1 MAAPSTRLPGGQA
14 IGTPTTSPGAAWV
27 RDRAGEHADRSWLVQ
42 AVTGMLVLGL
52 VTVHMIA
59 NHFVVP
65 EGLRDY
71 AQVVEYLSNPL
82 IVVLEVLFLGT
93 VTWHA
98 LLGLRA
104 VIFDLGLSPALERLV
119 TRVLLVVGVLTVG
132 YGLWLTSVIV
142 TSA

>member
-1 MAAPSTRLPGGQA
+1 MTS
-14 IGTPTTSPGAAWV
+14 PTTSIPREGPAGDPAAPGAVWT
-27 RDRAGEHADRSWLVQ
+27 RDRAHAGRDWSWAAQ
-42 AVTGMLVLGL
+42 AATGMLVLGL
-52 VTVHMIA
+52 VTLHMVA

-71 AQVVEYLSNPL
+71 AQVVEYLSNPV
-82 IVVLEVLFLGT
+82 IVVLEVAFLGT

-104 VIFDLGLSPALERLV
+104 VIFDLGLTPALERVV
-119 TRVLLVVGVLTVG
+119 TRVLAVVGILTVG

-142 TSA
+142 GAT